1 LVKELVRDLTAN
13 QIKLLELIETRP
25 NITKEEMAKQIGIST
40 TAIDNNIKTLKVK
53 DLLERIGVRKDGFW
67 KIVKPVN

>member
-1 LVKELVRDLTAN
+1 
-13 QIKLLELIETRP
+13 
-25 NITKEEMAKQIGIST
+25 MAKQIGIST

-53 DLLERIGVRKDGFW
+53 DLLERIGGRKDGYW